1 MMWNDLFAALALVL
15 VVEGMLPFLKPE
27 RWRRVMNTI
36 AKQSDHSLRVMG
48 LVSMLLGVML
58 LYAVR

>member
-1 MMWNDLFAALALVL
+1 MWNDLFAAIALVL
-15 VVEGMLPFLKPE
+15 VVEGMLPFLRPE
-27 RWRRVMNTI
+27 RWRRVINTI

-48 LVSMLLGVML
+48 LVSMLLGVVL

>member
-1 MMWNDLFAALALVL
+1 MMWNDLFTALALLL
-15 VVEGMLPFLKPE
+15 VVEGMLPFLRPE

-36 AKQSDHSLRVMG
+36 AKQSDQILRVMG
-48 LVSMLLGVML
+48 LVSMLVGVTL

>member
-1 MMWNDLFAALALVL
+1 MMWNDLFTALALLL
-15 VVEGMLPFLKPE
+15 VVEGMLPFLRPE

-36 AKQSDHSLRVMG
+36 AKQSDQVLRVMG
-48 LVSMLLGVML
+48 LVSMLVGVTL

>member
-1 MMWNDLFAALALVL
+1 MWNDLFTALALLL
-15 VVEGMLPFLKPE
+15 VVEGMLPFLRPE

-36 AKQSDHSLRVMG
+36 AKQSDQVLRVMG
-48 LVSMLLGVML
+48 LVSMLVGVTL